1 MKVEVYRNLHQKCWS
16 VRDAK
21 TGLVIDHKDN
31 IHIQDATLV
40 VRPAGRKKVLQ
51 EQRKNVHAFIR
62 GTTSDATLSRQDYL
76 PKLILTDQI
85 TYNPYKYD
93 SFVLTESEEPITHA
107 KHIYLDRQGQAFIGE
122 SIYD

>member
-16 VRDAK
+16 VRWPNGRVVK
-21 TGLVIDHKDN
+21 HVDN

-62 GTTSDATLSRQDYL
+62 GTTSDAIL
-76 PKLILTDQI
+76 KLTDQI

-93 SFVLTESEEPITHA
+93 SFVLTESEEPITHT
-107 KHIYLDRQGQAFIGE
+107 KHIYLDRQGKAFIGE

>member
-51 EQRKNVHAFIR
+51 EQRKNVHAFIK
-62 GTTSDATLSRQDYL
+62 GTTSDSILR
-76 PKLILTDQI
+76 LTDQI

-107 KHIYLDRQGQAFIGE
+107 KHIYLDRQGKAFIGE

>member
-51 EQRKNVHAFIR
+51 EQRKRKA
-62 GTTSDATLSRQDYL
+62 
-76 PKLILTDQI
+76 
-85 TYNPYKYD
+85 
-93 SFVLTESEEPITHA
+93 
-107 KHIYLDRQGQAFIGE
+107 
-122 SIYD
+122 

>member
-1 MKVEVYRNLHQKCWS
+1 MKIEVYRNLHQKCWS

-51 EQRKNVHAFIR
+51 EQRKNVHAFIK
-62 GTTSDATLSRQDYL
+62 GTTSDAIL
-76 PKLILTDQI
+76 KLTDQI